1 MKTNS
6 TDTKEKTRKLDWQ
19 KYDWRKFEKICFEY
33 IKAVYSAKFY
43 KTELTRAQKDK
54 GRDIIIKGKYE
65 DFEAWGECKN
75 HKRNLDL
82 STIGKNIVLALSH
95 QINKAI
101 FFSVTNITL
110 NTKTEILNVAQEH
123 GFEVLFL
130 DGAILDETILS
141 CRQVACKYFRREYEH
156 YIKKNETNIW
166 IDTFLSEYPFA
177 EDAKNNVKI
186 QYHLQNGFRIYLH
199 IFIKNM
205 RSDNVSNIRIS
216 LKNINAT
223 DMIFYETTYR
233 SDKQLPALSDLM
245 YTFCGLVFSPK
256 ENIMLPNV
264 EIVCTLDNGTQV
276 HEIITAGEV
285 DASDVWKA
293 PYINTASENFFSK
306 ATKILQEIIP
316 QNYVRLL
323 YIYGNS

>member
-1 MKTNS
+1 MDGNS
-6 TDTKEKTRKLDWQ
+6 TKVKKITRKLDWQ
-19 KYDWRKFEKICFEY
+19 KYDWRKFEKVCFEY
-33 IKAVYSAKFY
+33 IKVVYSAKFY

-65 DFEAWGECKN
+65 NFEAWGECKN
-75 HKRNLDL
+75 HKRNVDL

-101 FFSVTNITL
+101 FFSVTGITL

-130 DGAILDETILS
+130 DGPILDETILS
-141 CRQVACKYFRREYEH
+141 CRQVARKYFRKEYEK
-156 YIKKNETNIW
+156 YIVKNETNIW

-177 EDAKNNVKI
+177 EDAQNNVKI

-205 RSDNVSNIRIS
+205 RSESISEINIS

-223 DMIFYETTYR
+223 DMIFYETAYH
-233 SDKQLPALSDLM
+233 SHNQLPALSDLM

-256 ENIMLPNV
+256 KNIELPNV
-264 EIVCTLDNGTQV
+264 EIVCTLDNGTQ
-276 HEIITAGEV
+276 A
-285 DASDVWKA
+285 
-293 PYINTASENFFSK
+293 N
-306 ATKILQEIIP
+306 
-316 QNYVRLL
+316 
-323 YIYGNS
+323 

>member
-33 IKAVYSAKFY
+33 IKVVYSAKFY

-141 CRQVACKYFRREYEH
+141 CRQVACKY
-156 YIKKNETNIW
+156 
-166 IDTFLSEYPFA
+166 
-177 EDAKNNVKI
+177 
-186 QYHLQNGFRIYLH
+186 
-199 IFIKNM
+199 
-205 RSDNVSNIRIS
+205 
-216 LKNINAT
+216 
-223 DMIFYETTYR
+223 
-233 SDKQLPALSDLM
+233 
-245 YTFCGLVFSPK
+245 C
-256 ENIMLPNV
+256 
-264 EIVCTLDNGTQV
+264 
-276 HEIITAGEV
+276 
-285 DASDVWKA
+285 
-293 PYINTASENFFSK
+293 
-306 ATKILQEIIP
+306 
-316 QNYVRLL
+316 LL
-323 YIYGNS
+323 YTSPSPRD